1 MVTACASPGREATTQ
16 AGNLLSHHSYHCPI
30 TPTAPILRLADR
42 LALLR
47 QRLRPAADPLPFRA
61 GLRRHWRSL
70 GALALACTG
79 VLLFDA
85 WLASCGFEGCP
96 SRTEI
101 RAFRPGEGGRIVDR
115 NDRFLG
121 RIALVR
127 RVNVPLSAIP
137 EHVRDAFLATED
149 RRFYQHNGLDWRGV
163 GRASLANLRH
173 LGVREGFSTITMQV
187 ARNSFLVNKR
197 YGRTLRRKLIELR
210 LTRLI
215 ESELSKDQILEL
227 YLNLIYLGNGMNGV
241 EAASRDL
248 FGKSVGQLTVSEG
261 AMLAALPKGPS
272 AYTPRDHYERGLRR
286 RNLVLGLMADAG
298 YLTRAQA
305 QATAQVPLR
314 IAADEWRP
322 DTGNE
327 PLALDAVRA
336 LIDSLRPDALRE
348 GDVTVYTTLDL
359 PAQVAADRA
368 VLRGTTAVT
377 RATQAAGS
385 RVPDAAQG
393 ALVAIDPQTGDIRAL
408 VGGRRSKRGFN
419 RAFNARR
426 QPGSAFKPFVYAA
439 AMRAG
444 MTPMTLVDDEPVEVP
459 QGRTVWRPSN
469 YEAYLGT
476 ITLTKA
482 LEVSSNA
489 AAVRVSQTVGIP
501 RVIDAARRNGIA
513 SPLTQYPAMAL
524 GAVDVTPLELV
535 AAYAP
540 FANGGLRVHPRLVRR
555 IEAADGTVLWSGEIA
570 PRDTVMD
577 PRDAYQVTQMLEAVV
592 DHGTG
597 HVLRDDG
604 VTGPVAGKTG
614 TTNDAT
620 DVWFVGYTPT
630 LVAGIWFG
638 YDTPRPIA
646 PGATGGH
653 LAAPAWAEFYR
664 NGWREPAA
672 SGSAW
677 QPPAG
682 MTMAVV
688 DPGTG
693 MLAGPWCPVRE
704 RAWFKPGTAPTEVC
718 TVHTE
723 PAVVDSLPIDIPGG
737 IPIPGAVK
745 EGVQGIG
752 RVLRRI
758 FHF

>member
-1 MVTACASPGREATTQ
+1 MLT
-16 AGNLLSHHSYHCPI
+16 
-30 TPTAPILRLADR
+30 LRLTER
-42 LALLR
+42 FALLR
-47 QRLRPAADPLPFRA
+47 QRIREPDPVPARVWI
-61 GLRRHWRSL
+61 RQRWRSL
-70 GALALACTG
+70 AALALACTG

-85 WLASCGFEGCP
+85 WLTTCGFEGCP
-96 SRTEI
+96 SHSEI

-127 RVNVPLSAIP
+127 RVNVPLATIP
-137 EHVRDAFLATED
+137 EHVRDAFIATED
-149 RRFYQHNGLDWRGV
+149 RRFYSHNGLDWKGV
-163 GRASLANLRH
+163 FRATFSNIRH

-215 ESELSKDQILEL
+215 ESELSTDQILEI
-227 YLNLIYLGNGMNGV
+227 YLNVIYLGNGMNGV

-248 FGKSVGQLTVSEG
+248 FGKNVSQLNVSEG

-272 AYTPRDHYERGLRR
+272 AYTPRDHYERGLKR

-298 YLTRAQA
+298 YISREQA
-305 QATAQVPLR
+305 QAATNIPLR
-314 IAADEWRP
+314 IAEDEWRP
-322 DTGNE
+322 DVKDE

-336 LIDSLRPDALRE
+336 LIDSLRPDALKE

-359 PAQVAADRA
+359 GAQRAADRA
-368 VLRGTTAVT
+368 VLRGTTLVT
-377 RATQAAGS
+377 RATQSSGGH
-385 RVPDAAQG
+385 VPEAAQG
-393 ALVAIDPQTGDIRAL
+393 ALVALDPATGDIRAL

-444 MTPMTLVDDEPVEVP
+444 MTPMTLVDDEPVEVT
-459 QGRTVWRPSN
+459 QGRSVWRPGN
-469 YEAYLGT
+469 YEDYEGT
-476 ITLTKA
+476 ITLAKA
-482 LEVSSNA
+482 LAISSNA

-513 SPLTQYPAMAL
+513 SPLPSYPAMAL

-540 FANGGLRVHPRLVRR
+540 FANGGLRVHPRLIRR
-555 IEAADGTVLWSGEIA
+555 IEAADGTVLWSTEIA
-570 PRDTVMD
+570 PADTVMD
-577 PRDAYQVTQMLEAVV
+577 PRDAYLITQMLKGVV
-592 DHGTG
+592 DNGTG
-597 HVLRDDG
+597 RTLRDAG
-604 VTGPVAGKTG
+604 VKGQVAGKTG
-614 TTNDAT
+614 TTNNAA
-620 DVWFVGYTPT
+620 DVWFVGYTPS

-638 YDTPRPIA
+638 YDNPRPIA

-653 LAAPAWAEFYR
+653 LAAPAWAEFYL
-664 NGWREPAA
+664 NGWREPPASAA
-672 SGSAW
+672 AW
-677 QPPAG
+677 QAPPG
-682 MTMAVV
+682 MTPAVV
-688 DPGTG
+688 DPETG
-693 MLAGPWCPVRE
+693 MLAGEWCPVRQ
-704 RAWFKPGTAPTEVC
+704 RQYFKPGTEPRDVC
-718 TVHTE
+718 NVHTE
-723 PAVVDSLPIDIPGG
+723 PVQDTTPIDIPGG
-737 IPIPGAVK
+737 VLIPEPVQK
-745 EGVQGIG
+745 GVEGIG
-752 RVLRRI
+752 KVLRRI

>member
-1 MVTACASPGREATTQ
+1 MLVVSCAA
-16 AGNLLSHHSYHCPI
+16 
-30 TPTAPILRLADR
+30 
-42 LALLR
+42 
-47 QRLRPAADPLPFRA
+47 
-61 GLRRHWRSL
+61 
-70 GALALACTG
+70 
-79 VLLFDA
+79 VVLFDG
-85 WLASCGFEGCP
+85 WLATCGFEGCP
-96 SRTEI
+96 SRSEI

-127 RVNVPLSAIP
+127 RVNVPIATIP
-137 EHVRDAFLATED
+137 PLVREAFLATED
-149 RRFYQHNGLDWRGV
+149 RRFYQHNGLDWVGV
-163 GRASLANLRH
+163 ARATLANVRH

-215 ESELSKDQILEL
+215 EGELSKDQILEL

-286 RNLVLGLMADAG
+286 RNLVLSLMADAG
-298 YLTRAQA
+298 YLTTAQA
-305 QATAQVPLR
+305 QAAIAVPLR

-322 DTGNE
+322 DTKDE
-327 PLALDAVRA
+327 PLALDAVRT
-336 LIDSLRPDALRE
+336 LIDSLRPDALKE

-359 PAQVAADRA
+359 TAQAAADRA
-368 VLRGTTAVT
+368 VLRGTTTVT
-377 RATQAAGS
+377 RATQAAGMH
-385 RVPDAAQG
+385 VPDAAQG
-393 ALVAIDPQTGDIRAL
+393 ALVALDPQTGDIRAL

-439 AMRAG
+439 AMRSG
-444 MTPMTLVDDEPVEVP
+444 MTPMTLVDDAPVEVQ
-459 QGRTVWRPSN
+459 QGRSVWRPSN
-469 YEAYLGT
+469 YEDYLGT

-501 RVIDAARRNGIA
+501 LVIDAARRNGIA
-513 SPLTQYPAMAL
+513 SPLPSFPAMAL

-555 IEAADGTVLWSGEIA
+555 IEAADGTVLWSAEIA
-570 PRDTVMD
+570 PPDSVMD
-577 PRDAYQVTQMLEAVV
+577 PRDAYEVTRMLRAVV

-597 HVLRDDG
+597 HSIRDYG
-604 VTGPVAGKTG
+604 VKGPVAGKTG
-614 TTNDAT
+614 TTNNAA
-620 DVWFVGYTPT
+620 DVWFVAYSPS
-630 LVAGIWFG
+630 LVAGLWFG
-638 YDTPRPIA
+638 YDNPRPIA
-646 PGATGGH
+646 PGATGGR
-653 LAAPAWAEFYR
+653 LAAPAWAEFYL
-664 NGWREPAA
+664 NGWREPASSA
-672 SGSAW
+672 SAW
-677 QPPAG
+677 QPPPG
-682 MTMAVV
+682 MTPAIV

-693 MLAGPWCPVRE
+693 MLAGPWCPVQERE
-704 RAWFKPGTAPTEVC
+704 WFKPGTAPTEVC
-718 TVHTE
+718 NVHTE
-723 PAVVDSLPIDIPGG
+723 PAAMDSMPIDIPGG
-737 IPIPGAVK
+737 ISIPAPVRQ
-745 EGVQGIG
+745 GVEGIG
-752 RVLRRI
+752 KVLRRI

>member
-1 MVTACASPGREATTQ
+1 M
-16 AGNLLSHHSYHCPI
+16 
-30 TPTAPILRLADR
+30 PTRVWL
-42 LALLR
+42 
-47 QRLRPAADPLPFRA
+47 
-61 GLRRHWRSL
+61 GRHWWSL
-70 GALALACTG
+70 SALALACVG
-79 VLLFDA
+79 VILFDA
-85 WLASCGFEGCP
+85 WLGTCGFEGCP
-96 SRTEI
+96 SRSEI

-127 RVNVPLSAIP
+127 RVNVPLSTVP
-137 EHVRDAFLATED
+137 TYVRDAFLATED
-149 RRFYQHNGLDWRGV
+149 RRFYEHNGLDWKGV
-163 GRASLANLRH
+163 FRAALSNVRH

-197 YGRTLRRKLIELR
+197 YGRTMRRKLIELR

-215 ESELSKDQILEL
+215 EGELSKDQILEL

-248 FGKSVGQLTVSEG
+248 FGKSVSQLTVSEG

-286 RNLVLGLMADAG
+286 RNLVLSLMSEAG
-298 YLTRAQA
+298 YLTPAQA
-305 QATAQVPLR
+305 QAAAAVPLR
-314 IAADEWRP
+314 IAEDEWRP
-322 DTGNE
+322 DVKDE

-336 LIDSLRPDALRE
+336 LIDSLRPDALKE

-359 PAQVAADRA
+359 GAQVAADRA
-368 VLRGTTAVT
+368 VLRGTTLVT

-385 RVPDAAQG
+385 RVRDAAQG
-393 ALVAIDPQTGDIRAL
+393 ALVALDPQSGDIRAL

-444 MTPMTLVDDEPVEVP
+444 MTPMTLVDDEPVEIQ
-459 QGRTVWRPSN
+459 QGRTVWRPGN
-469 YEAYLGT
+469 YDDYLGT

-482 LEVSSNA
+482 LAVSSNA

-501 RVIDAARRNGIA
+501 SVIEAARRNGIT
-513 SPLTQYPAMAL
+513 SPLSTYPAMAL

-555 IEAADGTVLWSGEIA
+555 IEAADGTVLWSAEITPA
-570 PRDTVMD
+570 DTVMD
-577 PRDAYQVTQMLEAVV
+577 PRDAYQITQMLKGVV
-592 DHGTG
+592 DNGTG
-597 HVLRDDG
+597 RTVREYG
-604 VTGPVAGKTG
+604 VRGQVAGKTG
-614 TTNDAT
+614 TTNNAA

-630 LVAGIWFG
+630 LVAGVWFG
-638 YDTPRPIA
+638 YDNPRPIA

-653 LAAPAWAEFYR
+653 LAAPAWSEFYA
-664 NGWREPAA
+664 NGWHEPAA
-672 SGSAW
+672 SADAW
-677 QPPAG
+677 QPPPG
-682 MTMAVV
+682 MLPAVV
-688 DPGTG
+688 DPSTG
-693 MLAGPWCPVRE
+693 MLASEWCPVRV
-704 RAWFKPGTAPTEVC
+704 RAWFKPGSAPTEVC
-718 TVHTE
+718 NVHTE
-723 PAVVDSLPIDIPGG
+723 PQPSEDTMPIDVPGG
-737 IPIPGAVK
+737 IPLPNPVQQ
-745 EGVQGIG
+745 GVNGIG
-752 RVLRRI
+752 KVLRKI
-758 FHF
+758 FHW